1 MFKYFAILIKLE
13 KKMHFVNIQKLDKTL
28 SVLNK
33 NAKTAKVLKTWD
45 VMAQKL
51 ILIIIIVYSQ

>member
-1 MFKYFAILIKLE
+1 
-13 KKMHFVNIQKLDKTL
+13 MHFVNIQKLDITL

-51 ILIIIIVYSQ
+51 ILIIIIVYS